1 MNDALTPSKG
11 ASRLTHQLNLFSAV
25 HGTERFPIDVAQVA
39 LEAANLFRWDDPIVE
54 VKATALKSFEGAL
67 FDDGK
72 RSTWMLLYNDQLSSG
87 RVRFTQAH
95 ELGHYVLHRQ
105 DRNGFQCAKDDMLKW
120 GDEQLIEGEANQF
133 AANLL
138 MPLDDFRVQVDGR
151 AVSLE
156 SLGLCAERYGVSLT
170 ASALRWIA
178 HTHESAVLVASRDG
192 FMLWAV
198 SSNAARRNGA
208 FFKTRQA
215 SPIELPVGSL
225 AADNSVAHEKK
236 GRAVGSSI
244 WFPKAEDDF
253 AIREMKVGSEQY
265 DIALSLLL
273 LPRSAKAWAPWDD
286 HR

>member
-1 MNDALTPSKG
+1 MSDALTPSKG
-11 ASRLTHQLNLFSAV
+11 ASRLTHQLNVFSAV
-25 HGTERFPIDVAQVA
+25 HGTARFPVDVATVA
-39 LEAANLFRWDDPIVE
+39 LEAANLFCWDDPIVE

-72 RSTWMLLYNDQLSSG
+72 RSSWMLLYNDQLSPG

-105 DRNGFQCAKDDMLKW
+105 ARNGFQCAKDDMLKW

-138 MPLDDFRVQVDGR
+138 MPLDDFRAQVDGQ

-170 ASALRWIA
+170 ASALRWIE
-178 HTHESAVLVASRDG
+178 HTQESAVLVASREG

-198 SSNAARRNGA
+198 SSNAARRNGI
-208 FFKTRQA
+208 FFKTRQ
-215 SPIELPVGSL
+215 SPVELPAGCL
-225 AADNSVAHEKK
+225 AADDSVAQDKN
-236 GRAVGSSI
+236 GRVVGSRV
-244 WFPKAEDDF
+244 WFPRADDDF

-265 DIALSLLL
+265 DMTLSLLH
-273 LPRSAKAWAPWDD
+273 LPRSAKGWAPRDD
-286 HR
+286 ES